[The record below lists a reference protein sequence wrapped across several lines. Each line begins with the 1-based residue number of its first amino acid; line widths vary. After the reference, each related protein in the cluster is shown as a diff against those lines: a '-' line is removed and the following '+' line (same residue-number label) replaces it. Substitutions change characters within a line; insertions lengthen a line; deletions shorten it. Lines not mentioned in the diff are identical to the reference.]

1 MKQPYKQRPPV
12 MVDLQDNV
20 YNAGGRIPVRG
31 QVVNGQGNITEYK
44 APTTKPAIKQQIKQE
59 QQARPQGMGGSTN
72 DPYVAQANA
81 LYQQLMSRGP
91 FRYDMQGDMLYRQ
104 YADQY
109 QQLGRQ
115 AMQDTM
121 GYASGQTGGYNSS
134 WGQTLGQQAYQGYLG
149 QLNSMI
155 PDFYDRAY
163 QAYLNEGDR
172 LMEQYQL
179 ALQHPGYIADMQG
192 SSGGTGSTSIDPT
205 KQDEEKALSEEA
217 IKAYIDALS
226 GGKIS
231 DRIRV
236 ASSDGTTLTGEELA
250 KQLAAKGLAEK
261 VAGKKQ
267 AENDGDTKLD
277 FKYFDDW
284 YKYIVNQQ
292 LKNQMK

>member
-1 MKQPYKQRPPV
+1 MKQPYKQRHPV
-12 MVDLQDNV
+12 QVDLQDNV
-20 YNAGGRIPVRG
+20 YNAGGNSPTRG
-31 QVVNGQGNITEYK
+31 QIVNGQDKVTEYK
-44 APTTKPAIKQQIKQE
+44 APTTQPAIKQQIKQE

-81 LYQQLMSRGP
+81 LYQQLMNRGP
-91 FRYDMQGDMLYRQ
+91 FRYDLQGDMLYRQ

-115 AMQDTM
+115 AMNDTM

-179 ALQHPGYIADMQG
+179 ALQHPGYIAAMRG
-192 SSGGTGSTSIDPT
+192 GNGNGGTVQQPEKQEQDAADASSAYLDAVTRMLGSQTGTNANSF
-205 KQDEEKALSEEA
+205 S
-217 IKAYIDALS
+217 DALFGS
-226 GGKIS
+226 VIQ
-231 DRIRV
+231 
-236 ASSDGTTLTGEELA
+236 AMN
-250 KQLAAKGLAEK
+250 AEK
-261 VAGKKQ
+261 KGQ
-267 AENDGDTKLD
+267 PD
-277 FKYFDDW
+277 FDYYDDW
-284 YKYIVNQQ
+284 YKEIVKKT
-292 LKNQMK
+292 LEKKTK

>member
-1 MKQPYKQRPPV
+1 MKQPYKQKLPV

-20 YNAGGRIPVRG
+20 YNANGNAQPYGKIPSGADKVTSTYPEKAENRPD
-31 QVVNGQGNITEYK
+31 VNKRYQQPQTQQSPAQGT
-44 APTTKPAIKQQIKQE
+44 
-59 QQARPQGMGGSTN
+59 GGSTN

-81 LYQQLMSRGP
+81 LYQQLMNRGA
-91 FRYDMQGDMLYRQ
+91 FRYDLQGDMLYRQ

-121 GYASGQTGGYNSS
+121 GYASGQTNGYNSS

-179 ALQHPGYIADMQG
+179 ALQHPGYIAAMQG
-192 SSGGTGSTSIDPT
+192 SSGGSGSASIDPT
-205 KQDEEKALSEEA
+205 QQDAAKALSEEA
-217 IKAYIDALS
+217 IRAYIDALS

-231 DRIRV
+231 ERIRA
-236 ASSDGTTLTGEELA
+236 ASGDGTTLTGEALA
-250 KQLAAKGLAEK
+250 KKIAMNELNAQSSTS
-261 VAGKKQ
+261 Q
-267 AENDGDTKLD
+267 PD
-277 FKYFDDW
+277 FNYFDDW
-284 YKYIVNQQ
+284 YKYIVNQE
-292 LKNQMK
+292 LKKQMK

>member
-1 MKQPYKQRPPV
+1 MKQPYKQTLPV

-20 YNAGGRIPVRG
+20 YNAGGTSPTRG
-31 QVVNGQGNITEYK
+31 QVVNGQDKVTEYK
-44 APTTKPAIKQQIKQE
+44 GPATQPAIKQQIKQE

-81 LYQQLMSRGP
+81 LYQQLMNRGP
-91 FRYDMQGDMLYRQ
+91 FRYDLQGDMLYRQ

-109 QQLGRQ
+109 SQLGRQ

-134 WGQTLGQQAYQGYLG
+134 WGQTLGQQAYQGYLT

-179 ALQHPGYIADMQG
+179 ALQHPGYIAALQG
-192 SSGGTGSTSIDPT
+192 GSGGGTVQQPEDQTTQEQNSNVLMGMSGNAIQAVLD
-205 KQDEEKALSEEA
+205 K
-217 IKAYIDALS
+217 IKAQKNMGITTQKEFN
-226 GGKIS
+226 GGPMT
-231 DRIRV
+231 
-236 ASSDGTTLTGEELA
+236 GMTLTPETYMSA
-250 KQLAAKGLAEK
+250 INQAA
-261 VAGKKQ
+261 Q
-267 AENDGDTKLD
+267 PD
-277 FKYFDDW
+277 FNYFDDW
-284 YKYIVNQQ
+284 YKRIVNQAIE
-292 LKNQMK
+292 KKTK